1 CAVIKDGGDDPD
13 ATHGAWIWSTVTW
26 REVPGVELEGGEGV
40 GRVTK
45 PGLPVPVGE
54 AAINPVPR
62 RMIRQ
67 AVEEV
72 AEEALRS
79 RGMRVV
85 ISVPGGEEIAK
96 KTMNGRL
103 GILGGISILGTTGIV
118 KPFST
123 AAWMASVAQAVDV
136 AVAAG
141 CRHLV
146 LTTGGRSEKVAMREL
161 PDLPEEAF
169 IEMGDFL
176 GYSLKQCARRR
187 VAKVTLCGMIGKFS
201 KAAAG
206 HMHLH
211 SKGSS
216 VDLGWLAD
224 LAADTGVP
232 GDIVDELRGAN
243 TAKQIGDRLWEL
255 GYEAFFWRLCEEI
268 CRQAA
273 RYVEGAFAVDVLLCD
288 MEGRVIGRGSTD
300 ASSANYRDWR
310 RWAGGSRSAGA
321 PLD

>member
-1 CAVIKDGGDDPD
+1 
-13 ATHGAWIWSTVTW
+13 
-26 REVPGVELEGGEGV
+26 
-40 GRVTK
+40 
-45 PGLPVPVGE
+45 
-54 AAINPVPR
+54 
-62 RMIRQ
+62 
-67 AVEEV
+67 
-72 AEEALRS
+72 
-79 RGMRVV
+79 
-85 ISVPGGEEIAK
+85 VPGGEEIAK

-141 CRHLV
+141 CRHVV

-169 IEMGDFL
+169 IEMGDFF
-176 GYSLKQCARRR
+176 GYSLKQCARRQ

-216 VDLGWLAD
+216 VDPGWLAD
-224 LAADTGVP
+224 LAAETGVP
-232 GDIVDELRGAN
+232 GEVVEELRTAN

-273 RYVEGAFAVDVLLCD
+273 RHVQGAFVVDTLLCD

-300 ASSANYRDWR
+300 VSSENYRDWR
-310 RWAGGSRSAGA
+310 RWAGRPPAAGA